1 MGQPPS
7 RGEYNSPA
15 AEAGATCGATE
26 NLIKWDYSSSFLFFF
41 ITIVTTPAPPRRVTT
56 ANGATAIITPVG
68 ITPSR
73 VFR

>member
-1 MGQPPS
+1 MLCTAVEAS
-7 RGEYNSPA
+7 RRL
-15 AEAGATCGATE
+15 AGAVKLK
-26 NLIKWDYSSSFLFFF
+26 LIRKDYSSSFLFFF
-41 ITIVTTPAPPRRVTT
+41 ITIVTTPAPPRIVTT